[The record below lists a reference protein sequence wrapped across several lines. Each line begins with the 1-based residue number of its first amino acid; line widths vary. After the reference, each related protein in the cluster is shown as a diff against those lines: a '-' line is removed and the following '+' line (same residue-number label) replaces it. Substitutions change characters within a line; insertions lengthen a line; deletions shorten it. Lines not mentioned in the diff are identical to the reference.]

1 MKNIRQ
7 TIFLFCL
14 LLLAS
19 SVTFA
24 QLSGGSLTGTIT
36 DSNGSVVAK
45 AKVTAIHVA
54 SGRAFETTTTSEGLY
69 VLPNLEVGP
78 YKITVEATGFK
89 KLTLEGVVIYLGN
102 RTVSDAKLETGNLS
116 DTVTVTTDAPQ
127 LQSTTTEVGV
137 IFAPKLLVDAPI
149 SGAGI
154 RNPEAFIGF
163 QPGVTNGAGAEG
175 GISGGQRRSKEILID
190 GANAT
195 NPASG
200 GVAFNGLSAVESIG
214 EFKPNNHIFAAE
226 YRRTDGDSEP
236 FVTQSGG
243 SQFHGSAY
251 DFHTNSALDAATGTG
266 KADSTAANPVFRKTP
281 FHSNN

>member
-1 MKNIRQ
+1 MKSIQR
-7 TIFLFCL
+7 IAFVLSL
-14 LLLAS
+14 LMLAS
-19 SVTFA
+19 TIALA
-24 QLSGGSLTGTIT
+24 QLSAGSRTNTVT
-36 DSNGSVVAK
+36 DSTGDALVE
-45 AKVTAIHVA
+45 I
-54 SGRAFETTTTSEGLY
+54 
-69 VLPNLEVGP
+69 GP
-78 YKITVEATGFK
+78 HEMTIAVTGFRELP
-89 KLTLEGVVIYLGN
+89 LTHVTNANGTRAVAATNIS
-102 RTVSDAKLETGNLS
+102 VSFS
-116 DTVTVTTDAPQ
+116 
-127 LQSTTTEVGV
+127 
-137 IFAPKLLVDAPI
+137 PKLFVAAP
-149 SGAGI
+149 SNDVGI
-154 RNPEAFIGF
+154 A
-163 QPGVTNGAGAEG
+163 
-175 GISGGQRRSKEILID
+175 KEILID